1 MIFNFMITI
10 SHWSFCLCLGCQRTS
25 VKSFSK
31 TKKCIFIESKKL
43 IIEQATKHRA
53 KIVKIKYNG
62 RQVAGIIV
70 YAMRESDNLKIQIQG
85 IFAAFFLFLVDFE
98 LK

>member
-1 MIFNFMITI
+1 M
-10 SHWSFCLCLGCQRTS
+10 
-25 VKSFSK
+25 KSFFSSRK
-31 TKKCIFIESKKL
+31 NAFLSSQKL

-85 IFAAFFLFLVDFE
+85 IFAARFFSLC
-98 LK
+98 